1 MIRPP
6 EPTPLPEP
14 LIPGFPADLRRWA
27 FEVARTV
34 LLVAGFYLVV
44 STFVVEPV
52 EVEMVSMQPLLVE
65 GDHLLVD
72 RLSLRWDVPHRG
84 DLVVFD
90 APSPYGDDGVPYVK
104 RVIGL
109 PGETVEI
116 ENGRIYIGTA
126 NSPPMRLDE
135 AYLPDGVVTLPQGEA
150 GERVWHVPEGE
161 LFVLGD
167 NRGESLDSRTFGPIG
182 LDRLVGRVLV
192 RYLPLDRIGFVA
204 SSGG

>member
-6 EPTPLPEP
+6 EPTPVPEP
-14 LIPGFPADLRRWA
+14 LLPGLPTDLRRWA

-34 LLVAGFYLVV
+34 LLVVALYLVIN
-44 STFVVEPV
+44 TYVVEPV
-52 EVEMVSMQPLLVE
+52 EVEMRSMQPLLVE

-72 RLSLRWDVPHRG
+72 RLSLRWDAPRRG
-84 DLVVFD
+84 DLVVFG

-109 PGETVEI
+109 PGETVQI
-116 ENGRIYIGTA
+116 ENGRIYIGGPEE
-126 NSPPMRLDE
+126 PPVRLE
-135 AYLPDGVVTLPQGEA
+135 ETYLPNGIVTLPQGA
-150 GERVWHVPEGE
+150 SGDRVWRVPDGAV
-161 LFVLGD
+161 FVLGD
-167 NRGESLDSRTFGPIG
+167 NRGDSLDSRTFGPIT

-204 SSGG
+204 SPGG